1 MLSYGWLTALHPD
14 PHGTTLA
21 AVRRYLASGKGGVG
35 IFWDYTSLPQK
46 DEAGYRSAAD
56 TTIFQH
62 GLGVMGSL
70 YASITGTSVL
80 QQRDIVLP
88 PGAATGEGGYNPTPY
103 DGDEGRGWCIFEQGV
118 SMTVLAHLTAAERQA
133 EEKGRALPQ
142 RFQRAQAAR
151 AKVYDIGGVAPV
163 ARECSLPPREVLDEA
178 CDAIEKARFTGSAD
192 SVTVPHMLAEFEYIV
207 GSTFEQAPEDYATS
221 GLTLPPSARTTAARS
236 MRSSRSGISRRRS
249 AAWPWSRTSATRDT
263 ALETAAGAR
272 RSDPPMM
279 A

>member
-118 SMTVLAHLTAAERQA
+118 SMTVLAHLTAGGGEAGGGEG
-133 EEKGRALPQ
+133 KGAAAALPEGAGGP
-142 RFQRAQAAR
+142 RKGVRHRRGGASGAGVLPAA
-151 AKVYDIGGVAPV
+151 KG
-163 ARECSLPPREVLDEA
+163 
-178 CDAIEKARFTGSAD
+178 
-192 SVTVPHMLAEFEYIV
+192 
-207 GSTFEQAPEDYATS
+207 
-221 GLTLPPSARTTAARS
+221 
-236 MRSSRSGISRRRS
+236 
-249 AAWPWSRTSATRDT
+249 
-263 ALETAAGAR
+263 GAR
-272 RSDPPMM
+272 RGV
-279 A
+279 